1 MPTILVFLFWC
12 ILIGVVIYLL
22 MIMPRMV
29 HKADPTPFQK
39 ALYAHRGLHNNLT
52 DAPENSMKAFQKAV
66 KNGYGIEMDIQLSK
80 DNIPVVFHDFT
91 LERVCGVKGKVSD
104 YTYEQLQQFLLCHSR
119 ERIPRLTDVLKLVD
133 GKVPL
138 IIEFKI
144 ERFDLA
150 LCKAA
155 DKILREYKGLY
166 CMESFNP
173 LGVFWYRRN
182 HKEIMRGQL
191 SDAFHREGI
200 YKGPLYFVLENLL
213 FNFLTQPDFIAF
225 NHKYP
230 RMLSRRI
237 VHRLYGNTA
246 AAWTIKNQQ
255 ELEKAKRYFD
265 IFIFDSFIPDHGSL
279 V

>member
-12 ILIGVVIYLL
+12 ILIGAVIYLL

-39 ALYAHRGLHNNLT
+39 ALYAHRGLHNNQT

-66 KNGYGIEMDIQLSK
+66 KSGYGIEMDIQLSK
-80 DNIPVVFHDFT
+80 DNVPVVFHDFT

-150 LCKAA
+150 LCKVA
-155 DKILREYKGLY
+155 DQILREYKGLY

-230 RMLSRRI
+230 RMLSRSI